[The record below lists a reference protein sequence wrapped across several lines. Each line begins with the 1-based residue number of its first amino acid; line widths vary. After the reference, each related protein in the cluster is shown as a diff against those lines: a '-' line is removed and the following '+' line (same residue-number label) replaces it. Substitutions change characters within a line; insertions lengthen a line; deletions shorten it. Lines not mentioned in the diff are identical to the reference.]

1 MKMTE
6 EACAEFVLSSP
17 DWNTIEPVINELIK
31 KGFNSYEVGRSRI
44 LVRDS
49 FQKYQEAM
57 NISLRKEG
65 KYYVPVG
72 EVQVPEEFKP
82 YVTSIEFP
90 TPPKF
95 FP

>member
-1 MKMTE
+1 ME

-17 DWNTIEPVINELIK
+17 DWGTIEPVIFELMR

-49 FQKYQEAM
+49 FKKYDVLG
-57 NISLRKEG
+57 ISLRKEG
-65 KYYVPVG
+65 KYYVPCG
-72 EVQVPEEFKP
+72 EVQVPTEFKP